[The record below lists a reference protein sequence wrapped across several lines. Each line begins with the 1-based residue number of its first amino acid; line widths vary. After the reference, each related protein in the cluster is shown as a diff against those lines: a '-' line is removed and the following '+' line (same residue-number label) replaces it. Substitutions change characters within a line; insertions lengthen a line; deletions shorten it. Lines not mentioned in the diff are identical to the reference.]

1 MNPVPQHTSESSNG
15 SPAAPPRDPRDT
27 PSPGAQHPA
36 RARARTR
43 ARPRRGL
50 GLVELLV
57 SLSIVASLLTATAV
71 AVDAAFR
78 AYQVNQEQA
87 VLLSKARVALALMT
101 THVRTTKLHAPDDA
115 TRRAEFATGLT
126 VTDTGLAMFDADDQ
140 LIRFRYDAAG
150 KRLLVVT
157 ASGTHTMARGVEAFG
172 VTMEPMRSAASVR
185 TGGGWDLLKR
195 ATIQLTVRTTGST
208 AAGESSGQQTFTL
221 SGSVMPRRNAW

>member
-1 MNPVPQHTSESSNG
+1 M
-15 SPAAPPRDPRDT
+15 
-27 PSPGAQHPA
+27 
-36 RARARTR
+36 
-43 ARPRRGL
+43 
-50 GLVELLV
+50 GLVELLIA
-57 SLSIVASLLTATAV
+57 LSITASLLTATAF

-78 AYQVNQEQA
+78 AYAVNQEQA

-115 TRRAEFATGLT
+115 TLRAQFASGQT
-126 VTDTGLAMFDADDQ
+126 VTDTGLAMYDADDN
-140 LIRFRYDAAG
+140 LLRFRYDAAA

-157 ASGTHTMARGVEAFG
+157 PTGTHTLARGVESFS

-208 AAGESSGQQTFTL
+208 APGESTGNQTLTL